1 MKVILI
7 FLIIFF
13 CQNIE
18 PADSSLA
25 NTSQPIQRKSFEIG
39 SQEIEKL
46 CDLMSIKVAKKEL
59 KRRHKQ
65 TNDALKIV
73 SAAALGICG
82 ATAYNN
88 FYRNVA
94 KQATKSLNSDRTSIF
109 IVAITAIVALTT
121 IIAQYI
127 SNKRYSRIEEA
138 LKKQSAELER
148 QEALGIKIFGQAA
161 SAAASSD
168 LTYQIVEE
176 HTPKLKRIE
185 NNTDRLSSN
194 AEIVEVA
201 LKRPPSG
208 KAKAS
213 ERVIGMTI
221 HQFNELVRE
230 ILDARE
236 QSVVVNF
243 GTKLIELIVRSGDLA
258 AYSSQQLLD
267 YALGNRPD
275 IGNFK
280 REFVDKRMEE
290 YAIKQIIDILKS
302 NNQRQIDLLNELL
315 LEKGARF
322 KIVVR

>member
-109 IVAITAIVALTT
+109 IVAITAIVALAT

-138 LKKQSAELER
+138 LKKQSADLER
-148 QEALGIKIFGQAA
+148 QEDLGIKIFGQAA

-168 LTYQIVEE
+168 LAYQIVDGLNTQLENISDNIE
-176 HTPKLKRIE
+176 TLGSNSEDLKIF
-185 NNTDRLSSN
+185 L
-194 AEIVEVA
+194 A
-201 LKRPPSG
+201 RPASG
-208 KAKAS
+208 KAEAN
-213 ERVIGMTI
+213 ERAIGMTI
-221 HQFNELVRE
+221 HQFNDLVRK
-230 ILDARE
+230 ILEARE

-243 GTKLIELIVRSGDLA
+243 ATKLITTTVSSSDLA
-258 AYSSQQLLD
+258 GYASQQLRD
-267 YALGNRPD
+267 YALRKRPD

-280 REFVDKRMEE
+280 REFVDKRMEA
-290 YAIKQIIDILKS
+290 YAIGQIVDILKS
-302 NNQRQIDLLNELL
+302 GNQRQIDLLNELL